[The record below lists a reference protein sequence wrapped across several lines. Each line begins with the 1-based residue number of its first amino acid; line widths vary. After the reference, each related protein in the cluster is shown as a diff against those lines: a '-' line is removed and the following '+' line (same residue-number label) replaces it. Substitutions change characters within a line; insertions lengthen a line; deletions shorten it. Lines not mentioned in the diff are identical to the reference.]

1 MVDWD
6 LGDATVDVT
15 GVKSRLHRDGTRTP
29 LTSGQRPSTYSG
41 SPPTHLLLEANMS
54 VGRT

>member
-1 MVDWD
+1 MGHLGRGDMELFSIAGEASEMVAGG

-29 LTSGQRPSTYSG
+29 LTSGQRPST
-41 SPPTHLLLEANMS
+41 
-54 VGRT
+54 